1 MRRQHAVPNVPSAAR
16 AMRTTAIAGTVTAL
30 AAGAHAWAG
39 GSLPHP
45 FIVLALVA
53 LVALAST
60 VAGRYRLRVP
70 ALIAVLGAGQL
81 ALHEAFTAF
90 AAPGSAPSAAAAVLA
105 RGRHQHSGDAAAALA
120 SLPSGAAVS
129 SGDVLTAHAH
139 ASPLMLALHAAAT
152 VACAVVLRRAELALT
167 AVADWLRPLTRL
179 PRPAA
184 VIPATTDLPVIPR
197 PARRVLPW
205 RQPAPPP
212 LRGPPP
218 APAFA

>member
-1 MRRQHAVPNVPSAAR
+1 MPVLSAAQSR
-16 AMRTTAIAGTVTAL
+16 APFRSLRTTAIAGTVTAL

-105 RGRHQHSGDAAAALA
+105 LGRHQHPGDAGAALA
-120 SLPSGAAVS
+120 SVPGTAVS
-129 SGDVLTAHAH
+129 SDDVLTAHAH

-167 AVADWLRPLTRL
+167 ALARWLRPLTRL
-179 PRPAA
+179 PRPTA
-184 VIPATTDLPVIPR
+184 VVPPATPGPVRPR
-197 PARRVLPW
+197 AARRVLPW
-205 RQPAPPP
+205 RQLAPPL

>member
-1 MRRQHAVPNVPSAAR
+1 VPNVPSAAR
-16 AMRTTAIAGTVTAL
+16 TLRTTALGGTVTGL

-39 GSLPHP
+39 GPLPHP
-45 FIVLALVA
+45 LIVLALVA

-70 ALIAVLGAGQL
+70 VMIAVLGAGQL

-105 RGRHQHSGDAAAALA
+105 RGQHQHPGDAAAALA
-120 SLPSGAAVS
+120 SVPSGAAVG

-167 AVADWLRPLTRL
+167 ALADWLRPLACL

-184 VIPATTDLPVIPR
+184 VVPATTDLPVVPR

-205 RQPAPPP
+205 RQLAPPP